1 MVTWCITWHNVIGLE
16 SRKRGW
22 KNDIKIHIY
31 YYDLKILEWVKKRNL
46 ILGLVQENSM
56 EFLVQIHLPYI
67 YKATSLLSQ
76 IRYSL
81 VVILELNSVS
91 KVQYKDMIID
101 RWWKVSTGIIDVVKS
116 EV

>member
-1 MVTWCITWHNVIGLE
+1 MLFIRSTC
-16 SRKRGW
+16 
-22 KNDIKIHIY
+22 
-31 YYDLKILEWVKKRNL
+31 VK
-46 ILGLVQENSM
+46 
-56 EFLVQIHLPYI
+56 
-67 YKATSLLSQ
+67 LSQ

-91 KVQYKDMIID
+91 EVQYKGMMID